1 MVDYKQFDII
11 WVQFPLS
18 DKIDKLKSRP
28 ALIVSNKFSNGLDND
43 VMVCPITSTIRGD
56 EFAIILTDAMVSSP
70 LDKESELRC
79 NKVTNIRNSL
89 FSDKIGELLPEY
101 HDKILEKIKSAFD
114 NFSID
119 LSEKSIKAKHIDS

>member
-1 MVDYKQFDII
+1 MANYKQFDII
-11 WVQFPLS
+11 WTHFPLS
-18 DKIDKLKSRP
+18 DKIDKLKLRP

-43 VMVCPITSTIRGD
+43 VMVCPITSRIRGD
-56 EFAIILTDAMVSSP
+56 EFAIILIDAMVSIP
-70 LDKESELRC
+70 LDTESELRC
-79 NKVTNIRNSL
+79 NKITNIRNSL